1 MFFIEGIIGMDE
13 FYCEPD
19 FDKVNETIDEIRESM
34 MTDEERKRKEEKRI
48 AFLQSLTDD
57 DLIDMGNNY

>member
-1 MFFIEGIIGMDE
+1 MDE

>member
-1 MFFIEGIIGMDE
+1 MDG

-19 FDKVNETIDEIRESM
+19 FDKVNEILAEVREST
-34 MTDEERKRKEEKRI
+34 MTDEKRKRIKERQI

-57 DLIDMGNNY
+57 DIRDMGNNY

>member
-1 MFFIEGIIGMDE
+1 MCG

-19 FDKVNETIDEIRESM
+19 FDKVNEIMSEIRESM
-34 MTDEERKRKEEKRI
+34 LTDEERKQNEEEQI

-57 DLIDMGNNY
+57 DIRDMGNNY